1 VDGAQSVSRRVDSA
15 QLDQGLQ
22 PTGDLA
28 VGEGRR
34 RRSDW
39 RGMTGGREEGDVDG
53 WTVVGLGSTAGGLDI
68 IIVCSAGEMIQCTDN
83 CRYGILLAVQAGD
96 HGWSRT
102 YVSQHVIS

>member
-1 VDGAQSVSRRVDSA
+1 
-15 QLDQGLQ
+15 
-22 PTGDLA
+22 
-28 VGEGRR
+28 
-34 RRSDW
+34 
-39 RGMTGGREEGDVDG
+39 VDG

-68 IIVCSAGEMIQCTDN
+68 IIVCSAGEMIECTDN